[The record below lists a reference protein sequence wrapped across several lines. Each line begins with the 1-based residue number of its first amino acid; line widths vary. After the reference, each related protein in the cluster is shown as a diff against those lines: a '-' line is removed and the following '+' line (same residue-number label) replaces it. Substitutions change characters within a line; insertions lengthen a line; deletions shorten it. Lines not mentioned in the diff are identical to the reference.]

1 MKLCSL
7 IFLQLWIVQG
17 LKTWSYDDQ
26 ESWTG
31 RCRSGNSQ
39 SPIDL
44 VVSTFSTKPIERLFF
59 SNSYRYKLPCTLNN
73 DGNNLRLTF
82 GSEKAVNIS
91 GGELNGNFVLSHVLF
106 FWGAVD
112 KVGSEHLVNGKAYP
126 LETQLVHYNSKYKS
140 AKNAESKSDGIAIFS
155 TLFSVSD
162 RDNIQLKPL
171 FDSIQRVSKPGK
183 SVTLTDNLKPNY
195 FLPRI
200 TSPLYRY
207 MGSQTSPPCAET
219 VSWTVFYNVEE
230 ISSRQLTQLRTVQG
244 EDGQFLG
251 KSRKVKP
258 LNGRQVYVGQAYLQ
272 KKEITVSTTTVK
284 AQKEYLQ
291 LGSKSSEFGWWQAPS
306 PLWVVFFC
314 VALMGFCS
322 IMTTWLLIRR
332 FRRHTLVPT
341 DEIEMD

>member
-1 MKLCSL
+1 MILCSL
-7 IFLQLWIVQG
+7 LFLQLWIVQG

-26 ESWTG
+26 ESWSG
-31 RCRSGNSQ
+31 RCRSGNLQ

-44 VVSTFSTKPIERLFF
+44 VVPTLNSKPIERLFF
-59 SNSYRYKLPCTLNN
+59 SNSYRYNLPCSLSNN
-73 DGNNLRLTF
+73 GNNLRLTF
-82 GSEKAVNIS
+82 ASEKAVNIS
-91 GGELNGNFVLSHVLF
+91 GGDLNGNFILSHVLF

-112 KVGSEHLVNGKAYP
+112 KDGSEHLVNGNAYP
-126 LETQLVHYNSKYKS
+126 LETQLVHYNSNYKS
-140 AKNAESKSDGIAIFS
+140 AKDAESKSDGIAIFS

-162 RDNIQLKPL
+162 RDNHQLTPL

-183 SVTLTDNLKPNY
+183 SVTITENMKPNY

-207 MGSQTSPPCAET
+207 MGSQTSPPCTET

-230 ISSRQLTQLRTVQG
+230 ISSRQLNQLRSVQG
-244 EDGQFLG
+244 GEGQPLG

-272 KKEITVSTTTVK
+272 KKEITVTTTTAK

-291 LGSKSSEFGWWQAPS
+291 LGSKSSEVGWWQAPT
-306 PLWVVFFC
+306 PMWIVFIC
-314 VALMGFCS
+314 VALMGSCS
-322 IMTTWLLIRR
+322 IITTWLLIRR

-341 DEIEMD
+341 EDMEMD